1 MPATAGLHSTPGCL
15 DDVRVL
21 EIGDQRGEYCG
32 MLLAGHGADVI
43 KIEPPTGSPSRA
55 IGPFYQDIRDPDR
68 SLFFWNYNRAKR
80 GVVIDLNSSEGRDF
94 YTALI
99 RTADAVVDSQGPDVM
114 DRLGLGYDWAAGISP
129 NIIYCSITPFGVNGP
144 WRDPQGPALVH
155 SAVGGM
161 AYCCGY
167 GPVEGSRWDTPPF
180 NPLGW
185 QTWCKA
191 GEHAAMAVMAALL
204 CRQMGGPGQ
213 FIDAAIHDA
222 MAHSTEGTV
231 PRYIFNGVDQ
241 TRRLPMQVRCA
252 DGVYLNVLGLPPAD
266 FKKISEMVARDGLV
280 EDAEALRTTDPSRF
294 QALPSMLARW
304 AARRPAMEAFRAL
317 QGCGLAAG
325 AVRYAEDMIA
335 DPHCQ
340 ARQNFVEIEHPEL
353 GRSFLYP
360 RQPRQQAAT
369 PWRSGPRAPLLGEHT
384 EAIRRE
390 LLTKTE

>member
-1 MPATAGLHSTPGCL
+1 
-15 DDVRVL
+15 
-21 EIGDQRGEYCG
+21 

-55 IGPFYQDIRDPDR
+55 IGPFFEDIRDPNR

-80 GVVIDLNSSEGRDF
+80 GIVIDLDRAEGRDF
-94 YTALI
+94 YRALT
-99 RTADAVVDSQGPDVM
+99 RTADVIVDSRGPGVM
-114 DRLGLGYDWAAGISP
+114 DDLGLGYDFAAQINP
-129 NIIYCSITPFGVNGP
+129 DIIYCSITPFGLNGP
-144 WRDPQGPALVH
+144 WRDLKASDLIH
-155 SAVGGM
+155 SALGGM

-167 GPVEGSRWDTPPF
+167 DPVEGNRWETPPF

-185 QTWCKA
+185 QSWCKA

-222 MAHSTEGTV
+222 VAHSTEGTV

-266 FKKISEMVARDGLV
+266 FKKVAELVERDGLH
-280 EDAEALRTTDPSRF
+280 EDAQALRTTDSSHF
-294 QALPSMLARW
+294 QALPAMLERW
-304 AARRPAMEAFRAL
+304 AARRPAMEAFREL

-325 AVRYAEDMIA
+325 AVRYPEDMIG
-335 DPHCQ
+335 DPHCT
-340 ARQNFVEIEHPEL
+340 ARENFVAIEHPEL

-360 RQPRQQAAT
+360 RQPRQQPIT
-369 PWRSGPRAPLLGEHT
+369 PWRWGPRAPLLGEHT
-384 EAIRRE
+384 EEVRRE
-390 LLTKTE
+390 LGLQDSRR